1 MIGLHFRGDNENR
14 AERKAR
20 FLPQIEY
27 TFAHK
32 NHLTVIYYYPVCTV
46 PKMWNIKLFAN
57 IHEYYNWLWI

>member
-1 MIGLHFRGDNENR
+1 MIGLNFIGDNENR

-32 NHLTVIYYYPVCTV
+32 NHNRHLLLPGMHGTKNVKY
-46 PKMWNIKLFAN
+46 
-57 IHEYYNWLWI
+57 